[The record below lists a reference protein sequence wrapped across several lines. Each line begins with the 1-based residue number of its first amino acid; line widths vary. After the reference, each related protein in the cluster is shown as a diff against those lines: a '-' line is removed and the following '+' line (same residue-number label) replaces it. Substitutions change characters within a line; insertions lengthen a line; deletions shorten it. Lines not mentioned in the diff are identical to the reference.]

1 MTEKFLQNVMR
12 TSPSISL
19 ALHFRFIEQGDWLS
33 DTTVSVRLLARVL
46 WAIRP
51 FLEETG
57 PLVLRM
63 EKLFYTQELQEQS
76 ISAWA
81 DEAQSCR
88 KWPSID
94 PGKLGDLDRIWVVVL
109 TGRLVGF
116 AQAICR
122 RLQRAGRY
130 PMLLGMVVS
139 PEATRLQRIYLTQRF
154 NCLGVLHSGDLVEL
168 ALDSVEYQP
177 VLERMLHLMK
187 FNVAV
192 SAAAAKTMLDL
203 TRLDHQAVPRR

>member
-1 MTEKFLQNVMR
+1 MTEKFLQSVMR

-63 EKLFYTQELQEQS
+63 EKLLYSQELQEQS
-76 ISAWA
+76 ISAWT

-88 KWPSID
+88 RWPSID
-94 PGKLGDLDRIWVVVL
+94 PGTLEDLDRIWVVVL
-109 TGRLVGF
+109 TGKLLGF
-116 AQAICR
+116 AQETCR
-122 RLQRAGRY
+122 RLQRAGRH
-130 PMLLGMVVS
+130 PLLLGMVVS
-139 PEATRLQRIYLTQRF
+139 SEATQLQRTYLSHRS
-154 NCLGVLHSGDLVEL
+154 NCLGVLHPGDLVQL
-168 ALDSVEYQP
+168 AFDSVQYQP
-177 VLERMLHLMK
+177 ALERMLRLLK
-187 FNVAV
+187 FNVTC
-192 SAAAAKTMLDL
+192 SAAAIRTMLDL
-203 TRLDHQAVPRR
+203 THPDQA